1 MAELTA
7 DDILRE
13 LKKGEY
19 RPVYYLMGE
28 ESYYIDLIA
37 DYIATHALDEV
48 GREFNQQ
55 IIYGGETEIGQV
67 VNAAKCFPM
76 MADRRVVIV
85 REAQQMRNIDGLSF
99 YLKQPLKSTVLV
111 LCHKHGVI
119 DRRKKLAS
127 EIEKVGGVV
136 FNSRKLRD
144 YQLPQFIN
152 SYLSQHNTN
161 VEAKAS
167 AMLAD
172 FVGTDLSRLTGEM
185 DKLIIALPEGQRTIT
200 PELVEQNIGIS
211 KDYNNFELRSAI
223 IERDIVRAQRIVK
236 FFRDNPKN
244 NPVQVTLTVLFNYF
258 SNLMLAHYSPERT
271 EQGIAKQLELKNA
284 WQAREYVA
292 GLRAF
297 SARKTMEIIH
307 LLRQADARSKGMGGG
322 AMDDV
327 LRELV
332 VRMLH

>member
-48 GREFNQQ
+48 EREFNQQ

-271 EQGIAKQLELKNA
+271 EQGIAKQLELKNT